1 MLLVAVVAVLAGVA
15 VGLIQGR
22 RLMIPLAQLAAR
34 AEHLGSRGSRERMES
49 SGIEEID
56 RVAEM
61 LEQSAVRVD
70 RLIAAERQFA
80 SDASHQLRT
89 PLTALSMRLEEII
102 AADDPRTVREE
113 ARSALA
119 QVERLATVV
128 EHLLD
133 NVRDTNMRAGPV
145 ELDTVVLQQVVEW
158 EPAFGAAERKIIAT
172 GTRGLIAL
180 ATPSGL
186 SNVIATLLEN
196 SLLHGGGTVT
206 VSTRSTGISL
216 VIEVTDEGPGVPPD
230 LGARI
235 FERSVSGRRG
245 TGLGLAV
252 ARELAETDGGR
263 LELVQQRPPVF
274 ALFLSSRP
282 ALAEFQPGAI
292 TSGNRQYARVGG
304 WFRRGGDQKQTK
316 HVPADVDL
324 HAAADRRGGVSEDD
338 TAKDGQGGELDDIVV
353 VYIGEGQQMGQDPE
367 PGLRMT
373 WHQSDNHFGLLNSVR
388 RLAEQAGGL
397 DAFPFYLCLAIDEP
411 HGPVPHACRLW
422 FIDLPSAPNTPRA

>member
-1 MLLVAVVAVLAGVA
+1 VRRRLIQSSLAVAVVTVLLAGVPLGTLAATDVLREEAARAVLVTATICLVAVAAGVA
-15 VGLIQGR
+15 VGLLQGR
-22 RLMIPLAQLAAR
+22 QLTSPLAQLAAR
-34 AEHLGSRGSRERMES
+34 AERLGSRGARARMPA
-49 SGIEEID
+49 SGIGEVD

-61 LEQSAVRVD
+61 IEQSAVRVD

-119 QVERLATVV
+119 QVERLITVV

-133 NVRDTNMRAGPV
+133 NVRENNLRAGPV
-145 ELDTVVLQQVVEW
+145 ELDDVVLQQVVEW
-158 EPAFGAAERKIIAT
+158 EPAFGAADRKIVAT
-172 GTRGLIAL
+172 GTRGLIAM

-186 SNVIATLLEN
+186 SQVLATLLEN
-196 SLLHGGGTVT
+196 SLVHGAGTVT

-216 VIEVTDEGPGVPPD
+216 VVEVTDEGPGVPPD

-274 ALFLSSRP
+274 ALFLSS
-282 ALAEFQPGAI
+282 AE
-292 TSGNRQYARVGG
+292 T
-304 WFRRGGDQKQTK
+304 
-316 HVPADVDL
+316 
-324 HAAADRRGGVSEDD
+324 
-338 TAKDGQGGELDDIVV
+338 
-353 VYIGEGQQMGQDPE
+353 
-367 PGLRMT
+367 
-373 WHQSDNHFGLLNSVR
+373 
-388 RLAEQAGGL
+388 
-397 DAFPFYLCLAIDEP
+397 
-411 HGPVPHACRLW
+411 GPR
-422 FIDLPSAPNTPRA
+422 

>member
-1 MLLVAVVAVLAGVA
+1 MRRRLIESSLAVAAVAVLLVAVPLGVLAASVDEVDMGRLVLALLLVAVVAMVAGVA
-15 VGLIQGR
+15 VGMIQGR

-34 AEHLGSRGSRERMES
+34 AEHLGSRGSRERMEP

-186 SNVIATLLEN
+186 SNVLATLLEN

-274 ALFLSSRP
+274 ALFLSS
-282 ALAEFQPGAI
+282 AE
-292 TSGNRQYARVGG
+292 T
-304 WFRRGGDQKQTK
+304 
-316 HVPADVDL
+316 
-324 HAAADRRGGVSEDD
+324 
-338 TAKDGQGGELDDIVV
+338 
-353 VYIGEGQQMGQDPE
+353 
-367 PGLRMT
+367 
-373 WHQSDNHFGLLNSVR
+373 
-388 RLAEQAGGL
+388 
-397 DAFPFYLCLAIDEP
+397 
-411 HGPVPHACRLW
+411 GPR
-422 FIDLPSAPNTPRA
+422 

>member
-1 MLLVAVVAVLAGVA
+1 VRRRLIESSLAVALVAVLLVAVPLGIVAAVVDEADLGRIVLVTLAVGAVAVAAGMA
-15 VGLIQGR
+15 VGLQQGR
-22 RLMIPLAQLAAR
+22 RLTTPLAQLAAR
-34 AEHLGSRGSRERMES
+34 AERLGSRATRERMAP

-61 LEQSAVRVD
+61 IEQSAVRVD

-102 AADDPRTVREE
+102 SADDPRTVREE

-119 QVERLATVV
+119 QVERLGTVV

-186 SNVIATLLEN
+186 SNVLATLLEN

-274 ALFLSSRP
+274 ALFLSS
-282 ALAEFQPGAI
+282 AE
-292 TSGNRQYARVGG
+292 T
-304 WFRRGGDQKQTK
+304 
-316 HVPADVDL
+316 
-324 HAAADRRGGVSEDD
+324 
-338 TAKDGQGGELDDIVV
+338 
-353 VYIGEGQQMGQDPE
+353 
-367 PGLRMT
+367 
-373 WHQSDNHFGLLNSVR
+373 
-388 RLAEQAGGL
+388 
-397 DAFPFYLCLAIDEP
+397 
-411 HGPVPHACRLW
+411 GPR
-422 FIDLPSAPNTPRA
+422 

>member
-1 MLLVAVVAVLAGVA
+1 VRRRLIESSLAVAMVAVLLVAVPLGIVAAVVDKADLGHIVLVTLAVAAVAVAVGVA
-15 VGLIQGR
+15 VGLQLGR
-22 RLMIPLAQLAAR
+22 RLTTPLAQLAAR
-34 AEHLGSRGSRERMES
+34 AERLGSRGTRERMAP
-49 SGIEEID
+49 SGIEEVD

-61 LEQSAVRVD
+61 IEASAVRVD

-133 NVRDTNMRAGPV
+133 NVRDTNTRAGPV

-186 SNVIATLLEN
+186 SNVLATLLEN

-274 ALFLSSRP
+274 ALFLSS
-282 ALAEFQPGAI
+282 AE
-292 TSGNRQYARVGG
+292 T
-304 WFRRGGDQKQTK
+304 
-316 HVPADVDL
+316 
-324 HAAADRRGGVSEDD
+324 
-338 TAKDGQGGELDDIVV
+338 
-353 VYIGEGQQMGQDPE
+353 
-367 PGLRMT
+367 
-373 WHQSDNHFGLLNSVR
+373 
-388 RLAEQAGGL
+388 
-397 DAFPFYLCLAIDEP
+397 
-411 HGPVPHACRLW
+411 GPR
-422 FIDLPSAPNTPRA
+422 